1 MENTAFQQ
9 LLKRY
14 RLGECTETERQFVE
28 EWYSNLDK
36 DDVVEIQDV
45 NSLEQK
51 LWSKISTQIDQKESG
66 NELADDARKWI
77 VQRSVIRKIAAMI
90 LIGLAFLGLQ
100 LNQISKQA
108 IPRGMVVNS
117 AFSTVYLSDGSI
129 VKLKGD
135 SQLEYPNKFIGNTR
149 EVNLVGEAF
158 FDIAKDSV
166 KPFIIHSPNITTKVL
181 GTSFSI
187 KAYKGDNAQ
196 EVEVITGKVLV
207 SVKQLSGISKD
218 IILIPSQKIIYN
230 QKLDSLIAINT
241 IDSTPITQVTRPDL
255 VFIEAPMQQIVS
267 TLSDLYDKQI
277 ILKNSGMKNCLITAD
292 LSEEPLE
299 ICLEILAK
307 SVNAT
312 YTITNK
318 IIEINGSG
326 CKP

>member
-28 EWYSNLDK
+28 EWYSNLDT

>member
-9 LLKRY
+9 LLKKY
-14 RLGECTETERQFVE
+14 RLGECTETESQFVE

-36 DDVVEIQDV
+36 EDVVKVQDI
-45 NSLEQK
+45 NSLERK
-51 LWSKISTQIDQKESG
+51 LWANISDKIDQKEFENKTG
-66 NELADDARKWI
+66 DDARKWI
-77 VQRSVIRKIAAMI
+77 IHRSVIRKLAAII

-100 LNQISKQA
+100 LNQIYRQA
-108 IPRGMVVNS
+108 TPEEKVINPE
-117 AFSTVYLSDGSI
+117 FSTVFLSDGSI

-135 SQLEYPNKFIGNTR
+135 SQLEYPNKFMGNTR

-158 FDIAKDSV
+158 FDIAKDSI

-187 KAYKGDNAQ
+187 KAYKGHNSQ
-196 EVEVITGKVLV
+196 EVEVVTGKVLV
-207 SVKQLSGISKD
+207 SVRQLSGISKD

-241 IDSTPITQVTRPDL
+241 IDSTPITQVTPPNL
-255 VFIEAPMQQIVS
+255 VFIEVPLQQIVT

-277 ILKNSGMKNCLITAD
+277 ILKNSGMNNCLITAD
-292 LSEEPLE
+292 LTEEPLE

-307 SVNAT
+307 SINAT
-312 YTITNK
+312 YTINNQN
-318 IIEINGSG
+318 IEINGSG
-326 CKP
+326 CNP